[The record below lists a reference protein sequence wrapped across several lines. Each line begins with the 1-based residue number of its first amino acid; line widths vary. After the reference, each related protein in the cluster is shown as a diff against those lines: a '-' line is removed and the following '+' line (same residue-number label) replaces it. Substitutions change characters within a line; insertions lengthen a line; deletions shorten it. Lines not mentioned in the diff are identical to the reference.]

1 MRLARP
7 ARINDT
13 LYQIEVESQGQVEHM
28 EKTKGG
34 WLNAMRDAVGN
45 DMLAIDVK
53 IGEKM
58 SGHRI
63 LTPREVVNNIREHN
77 PNFNKFIQDFQLSLA

>member
-1 MRLARP
+1 
-7 ARINDT
+7 
-13 LYQIEVESQGQVEHM
+13 M

-53 IGEKM
+53 IGKKM
-58 SGHRI
+58 SDHRI